1 MTPDFKK
8 NFNNNFVY
16 VFFFNL
22 TVAKELTP
30 NPGEMYN
37 QDKDIVRYGKVPKQ
51 EALNGKV
58 NILYRYASNL
68 QPIIT
73 TTEKTKGK

>member
-1 MTPDFKK
+1 MF
-8 NFNNNFVY
+8 
-16 VFFFNL
+16 FFFNL

-37 QDKDIVRYGKVPKQ
+37 KDKDIVRCGKIPRQ
-51 EALNGKV
+51 EAFNRKV
-58 NILYRYASNL
+58 YILYRYASSL

-73 TTEKTKGK
+73 ATDKTKGK

>member
-8 NFNNNFVY
+8 NYNNNFVY
-16 VFFFNL
+16 IFFKFDSG
-22 TVAKELTP
+22 KELIP
-30 NPGEMYN
+30 NQGEVYN
-37 QDKDIVRYGKVPKQ
+37 QDKDIMRYGKVPKQ

-73 TTEKTKGK
+73 TTDKTKGK

>member
-8 NFNNNFVY
+8 NYNNNFVY
-16 VFFFNL
+16 IFFKFDSG
-22 TVAKELTP
+22 KELIL
-30 NPGEMYN
+30 NQGEVYN
-37 QDKDIVRYGKVPKQ
+37 QDKDIMRYGKVPKQ

-73 TTEKTKGK
+73 ATDKTKGK